1 MKTSETRGKIV
12 TGSQSDGPANQTDDD
27 QALII
32 KIRLS
37 DEDVG
42 TEEDEDEMFKLDEE
56 LREAIAATQAGE
68 YDGHEFGG
76 GMFLVYIY
84 GPSAERLFAVA
95 WPILARREFKP
106 GSCVIKRYGKPGAN
120 KVIVPLEKRAEN

>member
-1 MKTSETRGKIV
+1 VTSSQ
-12 TGSQSDGPANQTDDD
+12 TGGPANQTDND

-37 DEDVG
+37 DEDMG
-42 TEEDEDEMFKLDEE
+42 TEEDEDEMFRLDEE
-56 LREAIAATQAGE
+56 LRQAITAAQAGE

-84 GPSAERLFAVA
+84 GPSAERLFEVA
-95 WPILARREFKP
+95 WPVLARREFRL
-106 GSCVIKRYGKPGAN
+106 GSHVIKRYGKPGAN
-120 KVIVPLEKRAEN
+120 KDIVPLEKKMEN